1 MRERKIYTSFYEI
14 PGVESREVYF
24 YPKPKK
30 SITSK
35 TEIIH
40 LIIAIAILSIAFS
53 FPLGGGGLLLN
64 GFESIKSAIKSYPLA
79 LFSILTGFFFH
90 ELSHKFVALRYGL
103 WAEFRMYP
111 EGLVFALLIGAL
123 IGFVFAAPGAVTI
136 QGGARRFEIGRIA
149 AAGPIA
155 NIVVAFISLVG
166 YLSLGLD
173 SNLGKILGF
182 LCFINIFLA
191 IFNLLPFDPLD
202 GKKVIAWNAFAWGIL
217 MAIAIVIFFFYWN
230 RMFIL
235 GIS

>member
-14 PGVESREVYF
+14 PGVESHEAYF

-53 FPLGGGGLLLN
+53 FPLGGGGLLLR

-123 IGFVFAAPGAVTI
+123 LGFVFAAPGAVTI

>member
-1 MRERKIYTSFYEI
+1 
-14 PGVESREVYF
+14 
-24 YPKPKK
+24 
-30 SITSK
+30 
-35 TEIIH
+35 
-40 LIIAIAILSIAFS
+40 
-53 FPLGGGGLLLN
+53 
-64 GFESIKSAIKSYPLA
+64 
-79 LFSILTGFFFH
+79 
-90 ELSHKFVALRYGL
+90 
-103 WAEFRMYP
+103 MYP

-123 IGFVFAAPGAVTI
+123 LGFVFAAPGAVTI

-202 GKKVIAWNAFAWGIL
+202 GKKVIVWNAFAWGIL
-217 MAIAIVIFFFYWN
+217 MAIAIVIFFFYLN